1 MLAHV
6 PRVPDNLTCDCGKV
20 TNGVHRCPRCNKGM
34 CACHGR
40 GVGDEGHGQQRMCG
54 TCDDSVADVN
64 GLTPVPRTNS
74 AAAGNEPMSNAA
86 EVFHAT
92 PAHVPT
98 DVQDGDSHSQSTLRE
113 ATSLRPFARVLL
125 STPAKHTSSP
135 LRSECSQRAR
145 CTSRTSRR
153 GWSRDTSRRQ

>member
-1 MLAHV
+1 
-6 PRVPDNLTCDCGKV
+6 
-20 TNGVHRCPRCNKGM
+20 M

-54 TCDDSVADVN
+54 ADVN

-98 DVQDGDSHSQSTLRE
+98 NVQDGDSHSQSTLRE
-113 ATSLRPFARVLL
+113 ATSLRPFAA
-125 STPAKHTSSP
+125 SFCPP
-135 LRSECSQRAR
+135 LRSTPPPNCGASVLKGQGAQVEQADEDGAEIL
-145 CTSRTSRR
+145 R
-153 GWSRDTSRRQ
+153 GVSDR